1 MKKLN
6 VTAISKKKIKHIY
19 VKNVTKQNYLF
30 SFVAFILIFASC
42 LMLKSVNGIND
53 YAYKCFQ
60 IYSPINTL
68 FNESG
73 GIIFTNSSLE
83 QLNKKNLKFITPIK
97 SSVVNVNNGELCFNV
112 DVSIMVLSPE
122 DGIVKEIGVLPN
134 GEKYIEIMHNK
145 NTVSRIEN
153 IYITGVVP
161 NQVVSKGK
169 DIATTRIGDIVRFSI
184 YVDGIKQSNIK
195 LEKNDVVWENL
206 Q

>member
-6 VTAISKKKIKHIY
+6 ITAISKNKIKHIY

-30 SFVAFILIFASC
+30 SIVAFILIFASC

-53 YAYKCFQ
+53 YAYECFQ

-195 LEKNDVVWENL
+195 LEKNDVIWENL